1 MGEYY
6 EGKMSERIHYGGI
19 DTNRAD
25 LSSGIA
31 SGNINRSDKPD
42 TMALNTQARAA
53 QQRQAE
59 IEANFERRKV
69 ARAVAV
75 PTNDVKV
82 REKLRSVGE
91 PICFFGE
98 TIPDRRERLRELLT
112 EAAQMGVDLSAGTG
126 AYRQEQE
133 MQDEVFFTEGVPELR
148 TARLAMAEYSL
159 SRAQKRIA
167 EAKRKRV
174 QYEALEEEDA
184 VVLKLF
190 QGLSTLSSYASNI
203 GDNRPIAHVEFSP
216 DATAL
221 ATASWS
227 GVCRVWRLP
236 DCVASAELIG
246 HTARANSI
254 AWHPAAGTTMSQ
266 MQDDTQASGR
276 VMALASGSADSTV
289 KLWAADGG
297 DAIKTLTGHTER
309 VNHVAFHPMGKYLG
323 STSHDQTWKMW
334 DIETQK
340 ELLSQQG
347 HSRACYGLAFQC
359 DGSIAVSSGL
369 EGVCL
374 VWDIRTGHCVHTLQG
389 HVKQVLSVDISPNGF
404 HVASGS
410 DDHTCKIWDLR
421 RMKCH
426 YTIPAHS
433 AMISSV
439 RWQPTHGHF
448 LTTASYDNTC
458 KIWSN
463 RDWSCLKTMEG
474 HESRLMSCA
483 TTADG
488 KYVATASYD
497 RTWKL
502 WAQE

>member
-334 DIETQK
+334 DI
-340 ELLSQQG
+340 
-347 HSRACYGLAFQC
+347 
-359 DGSIAVSSGL
+359 
-369 EGVCL
+369 
-374 VWDIRTGHCVHTLQG
+374 RTGHCVHTLQG

-410 DDHTCKIWDLR
+410 DDHTAKIWDLR
-421 RMKCH
+421 KMKCH

-439 RWQPTHGHF
+439 RWQPVHGHY
-448 LTTASYDNTC
+448 LMTASYDNTC
-458 KIWSN
+458 KLWSN
-463 RDWSCLKTMEG
+463 RDWSCIKPLEG
-474 HESRLMSCA
+474 HESRLMSSA
-483 TTADG
+483 ASSDG

-502 WAQE
+502 WAQEQ

>member
-1 MGEYY
+1 
-6 EGKMSERIHYGGI
+6 
-19 DTNRAD
+19 
-25 LSSGIA
+25 
-31 SGNINRSDKPD
+31 
-42 TMALNTQARAA
+42 MALNATARAA
-53 QQRQAE
+53 EQRQAE
-59 IEANFERRKV
+59 IKANFEKRKV

-75 PTNDVKV
+75 PTSDIQV
-82 REKLRSVGE
+82 RERLRAIGE

-98 TIPDRRERLRELLT
+98 SIPDRRERLRELLT
-112 EAAQMGVDLSAGTG
+112 EAAHMGVDLSAPD
-126 AYRQEQE
+126 RQVEQQA
-133 MQDEVFFTEGVPELR
+133 QDEVFFTEGPPELR
-148 TARLAMAEYSL
+148 TARLEIAGYSL
-159 SRAQKRIA
+159 ARAQKRIA

-184 VVLKLF
+184 IVLKLF

-227 GVCRVWRLP
+227 GICRVWRLP
-236 DCVASAELIG
+236 DCTASAELVG
-246 HTARANSI
+246 HTARANAV
-254 AWHPAAGTTMSQ
+254 AWHPDAGTTMK
-266 MQDDTQASGR
+266 MDDEEGSSGR
-276 VMALASGSADSTV
+276 VMSLASASADSTV

-297 DAIKTLTGHTER
+297 AAISTLRGHTER
-309 VNHVAFHPMGKYLG
+309 VNHCAFHPMGKHLG
-323 STSHDQTWKMW
+323 STSHDQTWKLW
-334 DIETQK
+334 DVETQQV
-340 ELLSQQG
+340 LLSQEG
-347 HSRACYGLAFQC
+347 HSRACYGLDFQV

-389 HVKQVLSVDISPNGF
+389 HVKQVLSVAISPNGF

-410 DDHTCKIWDLR
+410 DDHTAKIWDLR

-439 RWQPTHGHF
+439 RWQPIHGHY
-448 LTTASYDNTC
+448 LMTASYDNKC
-458 KIWSN
+458 KLWSN
-463 RDWSCLKTMEG
+463 RDWSCIKTLEG
-474 HESRLMSCA
+474 HESRLMSSA
-483 TTADG
+483 ASSDG

-502 WAQE
+502 WAQEQ